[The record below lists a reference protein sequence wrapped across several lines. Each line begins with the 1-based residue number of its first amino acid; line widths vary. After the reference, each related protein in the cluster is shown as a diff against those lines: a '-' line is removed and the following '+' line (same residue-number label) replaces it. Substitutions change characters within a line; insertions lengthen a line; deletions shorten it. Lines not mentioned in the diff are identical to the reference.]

1 MSNSLFGG
9 KLNMASVNNGL
20 DIVDLFDFYEEKSS
34 YEYLFAEQFHK
45 RALIPFGVF
54 KNS

>member
-1 MSNSLFGG
+1 MSNSLFG
-9 KLNMASVNNGL
+9 KLNMASANNGL
-20 DIVDLFDFYEEKSS
+20 DIINLFDFYAEKSL